1 MYLATFEAQVVS
13 SPRFKQMKIFM
24 YSMQASVPVNSLDI
38 INFNL
43 ELNKESNDSNH
54 VQASIYCI

>member
-1 MYLATFEAQVVS
+1 
-13 SPRFKQMKIFM
+13 M
-24 YSMQASVPVNSLDI
+24 YSMQASVPANSLDI
-38 INFNL
+38 MNFNL